1 MSYIRGIEDNQNL
14 IKKRTI
20 ENHEKEISLCNE
32 GISLLADAYTLLDG
46 TDFLITKEHAV
57 RLLIWGYLGAVQ
69 STFLWCFSA
78 ACTGQ
83 YRISI
88 VILRVLIEEII
99 TSHYFIKYPEKAFET
114 IDRASKNANISR
126 VRFEPDIYKK
136 FNAVGIKQNDSLYKF
151 YQEISERYS
160 HSSSTA
166 LPFHFDDEQRQ
177 ILVEE
182 PIYKVESFTKIA
194 TYILRLMAKMILFI
208 QITFP
213 EIDTLSPKWSEKSKK
228 LHNEI
233 MRRENQS
240 S

>member
-151 YQEISERYS
+151 YQEISEPRILRQLIKKHKKTTFS
-160 HSSSTA
+160 PENSRVSSSLVFTQWVKEKA
-166 LPFHFDDEQRQ
+166 IGSANFHSLIRC
-177 ILVEE
+177 
-182 PIYKVESFTKIA
+182 
-194 TYILRLMAKMILFI
+194 
-208 QITFP
+208 
-213 EIDTLSPKWSEKSKK
+213 
-228 LHNEI
+228 
-233 MRRENQS
+233 
-240 S
+240 